1 MDPITSPAPRHR
13 ATDVDEAPP
22 RRGRS
27 PLLRVVL
34 WSGRLLLVVTA
45 VAVVTAIATRHEWE
59 RLGVDAD
66 GFPVAWLPDVAVVL
80 VLVTGILG
88 PWLVGIAPP
97 PDACWREGDGIVAP
111 TVLGQRRVRVS
122 RALVLPFHGFTQQG
136 TVHGAVVLTRA
147 ASVLV
152 LLGPIATGGRSQVD
166 ALIGR
171 PSPTRFHRVLG
182 EWVLGAF
189 LLLLWLAGVFLL
201 LGAALAVIAPDSF
214 V

>member
-1 MDPITSPAPRHR
+1 MDPTTTPAPRHR
-13 ATDVDEAPP
+13 ATDDGEPPP
-22 RRGRS
+22 RRGRP

-34 WSGRLLLVVTA
+34 WSGRALLVVTA
-45 VAVVTAIATRHEWE
+45 VAVVAAIATRDEWA

-80 VLVTGILG
+80 VLVTGIFG
-88 PWLVGIAPP
+88 PWLVGIAAP
-97 PDACWREGDGIVAP
+97 PDTCWREGDDIIAP
-111 TVLGQRRVRVS
+111 TVLGQRRVRVA
-122 RALVLPFHGFTQQG
+122 RALYLPFRGFTQQG

-147 ASVLV
+147 ATVLV
-152 LLGPIATGGRSQVD
+152 LLGPIETGGRSEVD

-182 EWVLGAF
+182 EWALGA
-189 LLLLWLAGVFLL
+189 LVLLLWLAGVFLL
-201 LGAALAVIAPDSF
+201 VGAALAVIAPDAF